1 MPLSRLLVMVE
12 KELCQMLVEKI
23 DSLPAEKRKGSSLE
37 KWKNEAECRLARLK
51 DVESDR

>member
-23 DSLPAEKRKGSSLE
+23 DSLPAEKRKGSFLE